1 MKLAVFLDVDKTLTE
16 DYIQRY
22 YAEELGCKPQYEKLE
37 DDLKHER
44 ITSAEFGKGIIALF
58 ASKNLTEARAK
69 QIAPKV
75 VLRDWAKPLL
85 RTKIDKYLVSSGPSY
100 YIDEMI
106 KEYGIPQD
114 RVLRSYYGFGDDGV
128 IESCE
133 AVNAQQKQDFAVDQA
148 AKYDITIGI
157 GDDATADGPFVGACT
172 ISMLT
177 EPNQG
182 YMHVA
187 NFNSVT
193 VLIDKLL
200 KASKDAESLPVDKLK
215 NLTLLQAIKVFSVG
229 LWATFCGV
237 LSAAFAIGAAMARL
251 YTGIVSLRDE
261 DRCFVGGE
269 AMNINLPTVASVVMA
284 IVMSVQLIL
293 SVWDRVSRAPKTGW
307 GHLDLVKQHMLSL
320 LDRVKR
326 RLSSSGFL
334 PFLP

>member
-16 DYIQRY
+16 NYIQSY
-22 YAEELGCKPQYEKLE
+22 YAEELQCKPQYENLE
-37 DDLKHER
+37 EDLKHGR

-58 ASKNLTEARAK
+58 ASKKLTVAEAKR
-69 QIAPKV
+69 IAGKV
-75 VLRDWAKPLL
+75 VLRDWAKPIL
-85 RTKIDKYLVSSGPSY
+85 RRKIDVYLASSGPSY

-114 RVLRSYYGFGDDGV
+114 RVLRSHYGFGDDGV

-133 AVNAQQKQDFAVDQA
+133 SVNAQQKQDFVVDRA

-177 EPNQG
+177 EPNDG

-200 KASKDAESLPVDKLK
+200 KVSHDFESFTLDKLRGM
-215 NLTLLQAIKVFSVG
+215 TPSQAIKVFSFG
-229 LWATFCGV
+229 AWTTLGGV
-237 LSAAFAIGAAMARL
+237 LSGAFVLGATMARL
-251 YTGIVSLRDE
+251 
-261 DRCFVGGE
+261 
-269 AMNINLPTVASVVMA
+269 LP
-284 IVMSVQLIL
+284 IL
-293 SVWDRVSRAPKTGW
+293 FNSAK
-307 GHLDLVKQHMLSL
+307 
-320 LDRVKR
+320 
-326 RLSSSGFL
+326 
-334 PFLP
+334 